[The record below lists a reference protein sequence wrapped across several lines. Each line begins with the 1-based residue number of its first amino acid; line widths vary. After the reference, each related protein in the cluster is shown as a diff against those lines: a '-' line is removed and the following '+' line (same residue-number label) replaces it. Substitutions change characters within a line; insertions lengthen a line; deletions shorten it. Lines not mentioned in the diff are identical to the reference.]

1 MSRPGGAREAR
12 RTRGLAADGAVAEQ
26 LPTSTA
32 PSLSAL
38 PAALPLVVGEGP
50 VNLHGGG
57 DTGCSPACRGPSPA
71 CILVFL
77 VAALCAPN
85 VARLPGNAGH
95 QHAPAW
101 LSPPF
106 PAVPAD
112 RGGAVRLTG
121 DAQAPP
127 ADGRDCEGGTHS
139 LGAGV
144 GRGEQVHAANEHG
157 EVDMPHGSPTLWRI
171 PAEVGAGDAHRP
183 GDALDAAP
191 KMRPGRFK
199 PPGRCCSMLRRRSR
213 SIRRSGRSPERG
225 RAPALRVLP
234 NALDP
239 TGPYDFLG
247 LPMTSYDLLG
257 PPRTS

>member
-1 MSRPGGAREAR
+1 MSSLSR
-12 RTRGLAADGAVAEQ
+12 LQ

-38 PAALPLVVGEGP
+38 PAAPLFVGEGP
-50 VNLHGGG
+50 VNLHGARG

-213 SIRRSGRSPERG
+213 SICRSGRSPERG

-234 NALDP
+234 NALEPSEVGAGAHCPGAPDAP
-239 TGPYDFLG
+239 DQADGA
-247 LPMTSYDLLG
+247 
-257 PPRTS
+257 PRGSDAG